1 MYVNFQTAVILNAL
15 NETGLQFVDY
25 NGRQQLG
32 CSRTQSFLTKN
43 IRSSSNFSYLSSEVI
58 NNSNL
63 NITLQ
68 SLVTKVI
75 IENETAVAVQ
85 FVKNGQYYIAN
96 ASKEVILSAGT
107 IGTPQILML
116 SGIGPASELE
126 ALDIEVVA
134 DLPVGKNFQ
143 DHMFLGS
150 LSYG

>member
-15 NETGLQFVDY
+15 NETGLEFVDY

-43 IRSSSNFSYLSSEVI
+43 IRSSSNFSYLSEVI
-58 NNSNL
+58 NSSNL
-63 NITLQ
+63 NISLQ

-75 IENETAVAVQ
+75 IENQTAVAVQ

-143 DHMFLGS
+143 DHMFLS
-150 LSYG
+150 HISYK

>member
-15 NETGLQFVDY
+15 NETGLPFVDY

-143 DHMFLGS
+143 DHMFLS
-150 LSYG
+150 YISYG

>member
-15 NETGLQFVDY
+15 NETGLEFVDY

-43 IRSSSNFSYLSSEVI
+43 IRSSSNFSYLSEVI
-58 NNSNL
+58 NSSNL
-63 NITLQ
+63 NISLQ

-75 IENETAVAVQ
+75 IENQTAVAVQ

-143 DHMFLGS
+143 DHMFL
-150 LSYG
+150 SYISYK

>member
-1 MYVNFQTAVILNAL
+1 M
-15 NETGLQFVDY
+15 
-25 NGRQQLG
+25 
-32 CSRTQSFLTKN
+32 
-43 IRSSSNFSYLSSEVI
+43 I

-143 DHMFLGS
+143 DHMFLS
-150 LSYG
+150 YISYG